1 MDNLRHV
8 GIVVSDL
15 DKAINVYTDYFGF
28 ELKAKYDLVE
38 GKNVEMLVGIP
49 DVRYKAAI
57 IKLHDNN
64 RLELIE
70 YLSHP
75 GKKRE
80 PLLSNDVG
88 CSHFAISVKNLDELY
103 NQSVDY
109 PVDFVSPPFLD
120 GYVKVAYAR
129 IMNECLV
136 EMVEVLDERA
146 RFSGG
151 P

>member
-28 ELKAKYDLVE
+28 ELKAQNDLIKGENAEV
-38 GKNVEMLVGIP
+38 LVGIP
-49 DVRYKAAI
+49 DVRWRWAI

-75 GKKRE
+75 GTKRE
-80 PLLSNDVG
+80 PLLPNDIG

-103 NQSVDY
+103 NRSVDY

-136 EMVEVLDERA
+136 EIVEVLDERA